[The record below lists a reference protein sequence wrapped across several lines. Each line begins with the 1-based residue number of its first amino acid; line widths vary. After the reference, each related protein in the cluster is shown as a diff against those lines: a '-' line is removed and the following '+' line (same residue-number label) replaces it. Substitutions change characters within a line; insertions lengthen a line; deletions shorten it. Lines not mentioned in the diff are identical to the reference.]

1 MRSYLSK
8 YQGTKPWTTSEIFD
22 GARACWKKTRGRV
35 LLVRLDDLPSDY
47 EKEFLRQIGVR
58 LYGEI

>member
-8 YQGTKPWTTSEIFD
+8 YQGTKPWTESEIFD
-22 GARACWKKTRGRV
+22 GARACWKKTKGDV
-35 LLVRLDDLPSDY
+35 LMVRLPDLTSDF